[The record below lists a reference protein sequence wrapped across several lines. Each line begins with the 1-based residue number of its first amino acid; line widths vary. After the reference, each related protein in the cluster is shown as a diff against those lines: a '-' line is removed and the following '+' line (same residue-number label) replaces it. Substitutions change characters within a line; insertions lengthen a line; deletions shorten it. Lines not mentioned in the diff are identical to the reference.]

1 MDSSDCCAGGVQR
14 GFDLVARHE
23 PTFQISG
30 VGGIN
35 FLHRGVRVEHFVDF
49 YARGCGKRE
58 EAFAQA
64 LAGALRHEKPQA
76 FDGATFGARAGP
88 IQPQYSKR
96 ENIIDGGGVFAGRGG
111 EQRPGVR
118 TFVHD
123 AADVGAGEG
132 IFQVG
137 RGGERIH
144 HSVGKFFSED
154 AREPGAKLLAG
165 NASGGARGIG
175 EQKFQA
181 AGFCAAEALH
191 FQDDAVAGRF
201 LDAQDV
207 ASEIALVR
215 PQMNERIF
223 AFDAQFELQR
233 GEFGEPFAIF
243 AHFHAASRGEIA

>member
-1 MDSSDCCAGGVQR
+1 M
-14 GFDLVARHE
+14 AR
-23 PTFQISG
+23 
-30 VGGIN
+30 
-35 FLHRGVRVEHFVDF
+35 R
-49 YARGCGKRE
+49 A
-58 EAFAQA
+58 
-64 LAGALRHEKPQA
+64 
-76 FDGATFGARAGP
+76 ARAGP
-88 IQPQYSKR
+88 VQAHYSKR
-96 ENIIDGGGVFAGRGG
+96 ENIFDSGGVFAGCGG
-111 EQRPGVR
+111 QQRPGMR

-123 AADVGAGEG
+123 AANLGASEG

-137 RGGERIH
+137 RRGERIH
-144 HSVGKFFSED
+144 YSIGKFFGED
-154 AREPGAKLLAG
+154 ALEAG
-165 NASGGARGIG
+165 SELFAGDAPGGARRIG
-175 EQKFQA
+175 EPKFQA
-181 AGFCAAEALH
+181 PRLGRAEALH